1 MHRYETAHH
10 ALELRLEL
18 FFARI
23 NHNRRALA
31 EDELFY
37 LQETP
42 QITLIDLLGVH
53 LEHLSLVE
61 ENHLVDWSFAFGHK
75 GRARVGDIK
84 EGANYSMP
92 AGQGMVGTGV
102 LHHYNARFFEPPD
115 DVRMAKKLYI
125 ETHGCQMNEYDSSRM
140 VDLLGEHQALEVT
153 ARAEDADVILLN
165 TCSIRERA
173 QDRVYS
179 QLGRWRELKLANPE
193 MVIAVGGCVASQ
205 EGAAIRDRAPYVDV
219 VFGPQT
225 LHRLPE
231 MIDAAR
237 LTRLPQVDVSFPEIE
252 KFDHLPEP
260 RVDGPSAYV
269 SVMEGCSKYCTF
281 CVVPYTRGEEV
292 SRPFDDV
299 VAEVFHLAENGV
311 REVTLLGQ
319 NVNGY
324 RGTTHD
330 GRIAD
335 LADLI
340 RVVATIDGIDRIRYT
355 TSHPLE
361 FSDSLILAHAEVP
374 ELVKHLHLPV
384 QSGSDRVLAAM
395 KRNHTTLEYK
405 SKLRKLK
412 AAVPGISISS
422 DFIVGFPGET
432 EKDFD
437 NTMKLIEDVG
447 FDFSFSFIYSPRP
460 GTPAAD
466 LKDETPEALKKERLA
481 ALQHRLNQQG
491 FEISRQMVGST
502 QRILVTDYSKKDPG
516 ELQGRTENNRIVN
529 FRCDNP
535 RLIGQ
540 FADVHIDDAQPH
552 SLRGSLLN

>member
-1 MHRYETAHH
+1 
-10 ALELRLEL
+10 
-18 FFARI
+18 
-23 NHNRRALA
+23 
-31 EDELFY
+31 
-37 LQETP
+37 
-42 QITLIDLLGVH
+42 
-53 LEHLSLVE
+53 
-61 ENHLVDWSFAFGHK
+61 
-75 GRARVGDIK
+75 
-84 EGANYSMP
+84 
-92 AGQGMVGTGV
+92 
-102 LHHYNARFFEPPD
+102 
-115 DVRMAKKLYI
+115 MAKKLYI

-179 QLGRWRELKLANPE
+179 QLGRWRELKLARPE

-205 EGAAIRDRAPYVDV
+205 EGEAIRDRAPYVDV

-237 LTRLPQVDVSFPEIE
+237 TTRLPQVDISFPEIE

-260 RVDGPSAYV
+260 RIDGPTAYV

-292 SRPFDDV
+292 SRPFKDV
-299 VAEVFHLAENGV
+299 MAEITHLADHGV

-324 RGTTHD
+324 RGTTDSEHV
-330 GRIAD
+330 AD
-335 LADLI
+335 LAELI
-340 RVVATIDGIDRIRYT
+340 RAVATIDGIERIRYT

-374 ELVKHLHLPV
+374 QLVKHLHLPV

-395 KRNHTTLEYK
+395 KRNHTVLEYK
-405 SKLRKLK
+405 SRLRKLK
-412 AAVPGISISS
+412 AAVPDICISS

-432 EKDFD
+432 EKDFEQ
-437 NTMKLIEDVG
+437 TMKLVADVG
-447 FDFSFSFIYSPRP
+447 FDFSYSFVYSQRP

-466 LKDETPEALKKERLA
+466 LADETPESLKKQRLD

-502 QRILVTDYSKKDPG
+502 QRILVTDYSRKDPG
-516 ELQGRTENNRIVN
+516 QLQGRTENNRIVN
-529 FRCDNP
+529 FSTDNP
-535 RLIGQ
+535 QLIGQ
-540 FADVHIDDAQPH
+540 FVDVYIAEARPH
-552 SLRGSLLN
+552 SLRGTLLQ